1 MRIALALL
9 LPTLLLPPVMSQAQA
24 QTEAQV
30 GAGDRGRFLPV
41 QANRRPDA
49 AASQAEAQ
57 RLLDALARAPD
68 AEAAAVIEAQVR
80 RLWATRASPAAALLV
95 QRAARNMEAQAYAE
109 AVEDLDAAITLQADD
124 PRSWI
129 LRGQAQAAL
138 GDRRAGALDLRE
150 ALRLEP
156 RQFDALL
163 ALSTL
168 QQDSGDLVGALHSLE
183 AAMKINPRMAG
194 GEARLR
200 DLRRRALGDST

>member
-1 MRIALALL
+1 MRIVLALF
-9 LPTLLLPPVMSQAQA
+9 LPTLLLPPVMSQAHTQA
-24 QTEAQV
+24 
-30 GAGDRGRFLPV
+30 GAGDRERLLPV
-41 QANRRPDA
+41 QASRRPDA

-68 AEAAAVIEAQVR
+68 AGAAAVIEAQVR
-80 RLWATRASPAAALLV
+80 RLWAARASPAAALLV
-95 QRAARNMEAQAYAE
+95 QRAARNMEARAYAE

-194 GEARLR
+194 GEAWLR

>member
-1 MRIALALL
+1 M
-9 LPTLLLPPVMSQAQA
+9 
-24 QTEAQV
+24 
-30 GAGDRGRFLPV
+30 
-41 QANRRPDA
+41 
-49 AASQAEAQ
+49 
-57 RLLDALARAPD
+57 
-68 AEAAAVIEAQVR
+68 
-80 RLWATRASPAAALLV
+80 
-95 QRAARNMEAQAYAE
+95 
-109 AVEDLDAAITLQADD
+109 EDLDAAITLQADD

>member
-1 MRIALALL
+1 MAGIDIMGGLNKAFLA
-9 LPTLLLPPVMSQAQA
+9 T
-24 QTEAQV
+24 V
-30 GAGDRGRFLPV
+30 GAV
-41 QANRRPDA
+41 AITA
-49 AASQAEAQ
+49 EKSQQ
-57 RLLDALARAPD
+57 
-68 AEAAAVIEAQVR
+68 
-80 RLWATRASPAAALLV
+80 
-95 QRAARNMEAQAYAE
+95 

>member
-1 MRIALALL
+1 MRIVLALL
-9 LPTLLLPPVMSQAQA
+9 LPTLLLPPVMSQAQTQA
-24 QTEAQV
+24 HTQV
-30 GAGDRGRFLPV
+30 GAGDRERLLPV

-68 AEAAAVIEAQVR
+68 AGTAAVIEAQVR
-80 RLWATRASPAAALLV
+80 RLWAARASPAAALLL
-95 QRAARNMEAQAYAE
+95 QRAARNMEARAYAE

>member
-1 MRIALALL
+1 MRIVLAVL
-9 LPTLLLPPVMSQAQA
+9 LPTLLLHPAISRAHTQA
-24 QTEAQV
+24 
-30 GAGDRGRFLPV
+30 GAGDRERLLPV

-68 AEAAAVIEAQVR
+68 AGAAAVIEAQVR
-80 RLWATRASPAAALLV
+80 RLWAARASPAAALLV
-95 QRAARNMEAQAYAE
+95 QRAARNMEARAYAE